1 MLHSAFPSLPFSIST
16 AMGALHKPSQSHIV
30 MVPSPGIG
38 HLIPLLQ
45 FAKRLVSL
53 HALSVTVAIPS
64 DAPPTKTQKA
74 LFTNLPSTIQ
84 PLFLPL
90 LSFYDLP
97 KHTKIETII
106 ALSVTRSLPFIR
118 DLFKSLIGKTHLV
131 GLIVDHFST
140 DAFDVAIEFNVPR
153 YLFFPPSAM
162 SLSFAFQLPSLDQI
176 VSGEFRDHPELI
188 PIPGCIPIHGEDL
201 LEPAQ
206 DREDDAYKLLLHNCK
221 RYRLADAIFLN
232 SFPELEPEA
241 MKALL
246 KEEAG
251 KPPVYPVGPLV
262 RNDCSENGKRAECLK
277 WLDEQPNGS
286 VLFVSFG
293 SGGTLSSA
301 QIKELALGLE
311 MSEQRFLWVVRK
323 PNNEAANATF
333 FSDENENEASSF
345 LPEGFMERTKNRGM
359 VVSSWA
365 PQVEVLRHESTGG
378 FLSHCGWNSTL
389 EGVVNGVPLIAWPLY
404 AEQRMNAHMLTED
417 IKIALR
423 PKKEEESGIV
433 EKEEIAEVVKSLMEG
448 EEGKRIRGKMKNLK
462 NAAERGAGED
472 GYSSKAVCAM
482 GMKWKKT
489 MMSSQNGYEL
499 EEREDLQ

>member
-1 MLHSAFPSLPFSIST
+1 ME
-16 AMGALHKPSQSHIV
+16 ALHKPSQSHIV

-53 HALSVTVAIPS
+53 QALSVTVAIPS
-64 DAPPTKTQKA
+64 DAPPTKPQKA

-90 LSFYDLP
+90 VSFHDLP
-97 KHTKIETII
+97 KPTKIETII
-106 ALSVTRSLPFIR
+106 ALSVTRSLPFLR
-118 DLFKSLIGKTHLV
+118 HLFQSLIGKTHLAA
-131 GLIVDHFST
+131 LIVDHFST

-176 VSGEFRDHPELI
+176 VAGEFRDHPELI
-188 PIPGCIPIHGEDL
+188 PIPGCIPIHGKDL

-221 RYRLADAIFLN
+221 RYRLADAVFLN

-241 MKALL
+241 MKYLQE
-246 KEEAG
+246 EEAG

-262 RNDCSENGKRAECLK
+262 RNDCSENENRAECLK

-301 QIKELALGLE
+301 QINELALGLE

-323 PNNEAANATF
+323 PNDEAANATF
-333 FSDENENEASSF
+333 FSDQKEKEASRF

-359 VVSSWA
+359 VVTSWA

-417 IKIALR
+417 IKVALR
-423 PKKEEESGIV
+423 PKKKEGSGIV

-448 EEGKRIRGKMKNLK
+448 EEGKRIREKMKNLK
-462 NAAERGAGED
+462 NAAERGVGED
-472 GYSSKAVCAM
+472 GYSFKAVCEM
-482 GMKWKKT
+482 GMKWKKMM

-499 EEREDLQ
+499 EEHQDFESSIASWGN